1 MSRSF
6 PRLFEP
12 GRIGDLETRNR
23 IVMPPMASNLGDGQ
37 GYVTQRLIDY
47 YEERARGGAG
57 LIIVEGCC
65 IHYPQGK
72 GPARQMSIDD
82 DRYIDGLSRL
92 AAAIKQHG
100 ACVAVQLQ
108 HSGRDSKTKF
118 TGMQPVAP
126 SPIATPWG
134 DTPRELSLAEIA
146 QVVRKFAAAAHR
158 ARQAGFDAV
167 ELNSG
172 HGYLLAQFLSPAGN
186 KRRDAYGGSL
196 QNRAR
201 LLLEAISAIRA
212 AVGPGYAVWC
222 RLNAQEFGLRD
233 GLTLEDTQQVARWA
247 QQAGVQAIH
256 VSAYGY
262 GSYGIVNLP
271 SIPGALLPLAQAIKS
286 QVSVPVIAV
295 GRLKPEVAERALE
308 QGQADFVA
316 VGRGLLADP
325 HLPQKAASGHLEDA
339 TPCIS
344 CYNCLSNAFV
354 GEADVSCT
362 VNPCIGR
369 EREWQLTPAPRSK
382 RVIVIGGGPSGMQAA
397 RVAAAR
403 GHRVTLFDSGSKL
416 GGQLLLAAVPPRKS
430 RLGDLRD
437 YLERQVRQAGV
448 DVVLNRRVGAAD
460 VMAMQPDAVV
470 LAAGARAFVPP
481 IAGIGRTVAVE
492 DVLAGKA
499 QVGARVVIIGGGM
512 TGCEAAELLADQG
525 KQVTVVEVLPKL
537 ARGMNLWLRRQLLD
551 NLMEKKVA
559 LLTETRT
566 EAITDKSAEITTRE
580 GQRHLVEADT
590 VVLSAGAVSADDL
603 WRDLEGKVPELYKTG
618 DCVRPRGIL
627 EAMEEGYNIGRLI

>member
-1 MSRSF
+1 
-6 PRLFEP
+6 
-12 GRIGDLETRNR
+12 GR
-23 IVMPPMASNLGDGQ
+23 

-47 YEERARGGAG
+47 YEERARGGVG

-65 IHYPQGK
+65 IDYPQGQ
-72 GPARQMSIDD
+72 GPARQMSIDN
-82 DRYIDGLSRL
+82 DRYVDGLGQL
-92 AAAIKQHG
+92 AAAIKRHG
-100 ACVAVQLQ
+100 ARVAVQLQ
-108 HSGRDSKTKF
+108 HSGRDTKVKF
-118 TGMQPVAP
+118 TGLQPVAP
-126 SPIATPWG
+126 SPIGTPWG
-134 DTPRELSLAEIA
+134 DQPRELSLAEIA
-146 QVVRKFAAAAHR
+146 QVVDRFAAAARR
-158 ARQAGFDAV
+158 AKLAGFDGV

-196 QNRAR
+196 ENRAR
-201 LLLEAISAIRA
+201 LLLEAISAIRS
-212 AVGPGYAVWC
+212 AVGPDYPLWC

-247 QQAGVQAIH
+247 EQAGVHAIH

-262 GSYGIVNLP
+262 GSQGIVNLP
-271 SIPGALLPLAQAIKS
+271 SVPGALLPLAQAIKS

-295 GRLKPEVAERALE
+295 GRLTPQVAEKALE

-325 HLPQKAASGHLEDA
+325 HLPRKVASGRTEDA

-362 VNPCIGR
+362 VNPAVGR
-369 EREWQLTPAPRSK
+369 EKAWQLAPASKSK
-382 RVIVIGGGPSGMQAA
+382 RVIVIGGGPSGLQAA

-403 GHRVTLFDSGSKL
+403 GHQVTLFDSGPKL
-416 GGQLLLAAVPPRKS
+416 GGQLLLAAVPPRKA

-437 YLERQVRQAGV
+437 YLERQVQQAGV
-448 DVVLNRRVGAAD
+448 KIVLNRQVSAAE
-460 VMAMQPDAVV
+460 VMAMKPDAVV
-470 LAAGARAFVPP
+470 LAAGARVLVPP
-481 IAGIGRTVAVE
+481 IAGIDGAVTAE
-492 DVLAGKA
+492 DVLAGTA
-499 QVGARVVIIGGGM
+499 QVGARVAVIGGGM
-512 TGCEAAELLADQG
+512 VGCETAEFLADQG

-551 NLMEKKVA
+551 NLVEKKVT
-559 LLTETRT
+559 LLTET
-566 EAITDKSAEITTRE
+566 TTRSVSE
-580 GQRHLVEADT
+580 KGVEVTASDGKKWLIEADT
-590 VVLSAGAVSADDL
+590 VVLAAGARSADDL
-603 WRDLEGKVPELYKTG
+603 WRELEGKVPGLYKTG